1 MSICVYTHM
10 HGLCRNTHTL
20 YPFTEYLRNYTTVSL
35 SIPQA
40 QIAASK
46 DELSLKKAKTP
57 QRNGWLQG

>member
-1 MSICVYTHM
+1 M